1 MRHTRELC
9 SCERSSHLVA
19 GIRRGIEFY
28 DTQVDGAGL
37 FINGDPP
44 AVIPRG
50 KGNTIVAG
58 DIAGRRLRFN

>member
-1 MRHTRELC
+1 M
-9 SCERSSHLVA
+9 A